1 MTIST
6 FERNAHQEPGL
17 PKLSIL
23 EEPQL
28 AAAENQHPVKR
39 PRKWSPR

>member
-1 MTIST
+1 MRKTLGS
-6 FERNAHQEPGL
+6 HQEPGL

-28 AAAENQHPVKR
+28 AAAENTHRNKKR
-39 PRKWSPR
+39 R